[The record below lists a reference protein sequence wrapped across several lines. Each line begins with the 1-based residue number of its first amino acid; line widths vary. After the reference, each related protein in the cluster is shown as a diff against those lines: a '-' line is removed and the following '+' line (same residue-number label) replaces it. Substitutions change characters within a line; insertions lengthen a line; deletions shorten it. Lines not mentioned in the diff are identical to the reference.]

1 MKQNNWLLVISILF
15 LCVSCKDTPK
25 EHYTKLLQE
34 WMGKEVQFP
43 DNPTFTILGRDAVNF
58 PLEAD
63 YKILTYVDSMGCI
76 SCKLQLSR
84 WKAYMEEKDVAPVR
98 FLFFFSPEKR
108 RDILGTLKANAF
120 THPVCIDEM
129 NELNRLNHFPTE
141 FGGQTF
147 LLDRNN
153 RILAIGNPIHN
164 PKVKELYLK
173 IIKGETATDDA
184 KPDKPMT
191 TASIDRTSADMGA
204 FGWQQP
210 QTVTFTLTNTGN
222 KPLAIEMVD
231 TSCGCVTVD
240 YEQEPVRPGG
250 SIALHV
256 TYKAEQPEHFHKT
269 VTVYCN
275 TKDSPLRLTV
285 KGNARQD
292 TNEKE

>member
-1 MKQNNWLLVISILF
+1 MKQNNWLLVISISF

-43 DNPTFTILGRDAVNF
+43 GNPTFTILGRDTVNF
-58 PLEAD
+58 PLDAD

-164 PKVKELYLK
+164 PKIKELYLN
-173 IIKGETATDDA
+173 IIQGKGTDTNEESN
-184 KPDKPMT
+184 KPLT
-191 TASIDRTSADMGA
+191 SIDITPTSMDMGT
-204 FGWQQP
+204 FDWRQE
-210 QTVTFTLTNTGN
+210 QTRTFTLTNTGN
-222 KPLAIEMVD
+222 NLLAIDMID
-231 TSCGCVTVD
+231 TSCGCITVD
-240 YEQEPVRPGG
+240 YNKEPVRAGG
-250 SIALHV
+250 NVTLHV
-256 TYKAEQPEHFHKT
+256 TYKAEQPEHFNKT
-269 VTVYCN
+269 LTLYCN
-275 TKDSPLRLTV
+275 AKNAPLRLKV
-285 KGNARQD
+285 MGKAVSG
-292 TNEKE
+292 K